1 MEMSEGKMGISKTM
15 FIIGLIVAI
24 LASSLISVMTS
35 MQWALIKGPKGDKGD
50 KGDTGA
56 TGPAGP
62 QGEQGSAQA
71 GVRLFKLNVNFY
83 TQNST
88 KKIDIDVGNS
98 GTSDTQIIILY
109 TGTSS
114 TTLQN
119 QTTTPT
125 LPAALRA
132 GSTQRITINYD
143 WTGGVTY
150 YFKVVSSAGQAL
162 EWPEQAPSMGT
173 EQLTISKITWTWSG
187 TATLR
192 TFTINVNNTGT
203 KDLTI
208 NQILVNYGTSGVTQP
223 ASLPKIL
230 KASESAVLTVTYAYT
245 NGTNYDISVA
255 TASNYKFTNTFV
267 GGQDTG

>member
-1 MEMSEGKMGISKTM
+1 MLKSRKAISPILATLL
-15 FIIGLIVAI
+15 LIVIAVAAI
-24 LASSLISVMTS
+24 VVTYAWIMTY
-35 MQWALIKGPKGDKGD
+35 M
-50 KGDTGA
+50 TGA
-56 TGPAGP
+56 G
-62 QGEQGSAQA
+62 QQA

-83 TQNST
+83 TQDST
-88 KKIDIDVGNS
+88 KIDIDVGNS
-98 GTSDTQIIILY
+98 GTSDTQIILLY
-109 TGTSS
+109 AGPSS

-162 EWPEQAPSMGT
+162 EWPEQAPMET
-173 EQLTISKITWTWSG
+173 EQLTISRITWTWSD
-187 TATLR
+187 TATAR

-208 NQILVNYGTSGVTQP
+208 SQVLVNYAGVNGTSITP
-223 ASLPKIL
+223 ALPLIL
-230 KASESAVLTVTYAYT
+230 KATESTTLNVPYVYT

-255 TASNYKFTNTFV
+255 TASNYKFTNTFS